1 MKITLNS
8 NNEIHRKIAKLF
20 VGCEFQYL
28 HTGKMILVG
37 EFCDYEEDEKGLMN
51 FVAQDIDEPNCL
63 QYLDSITIDLDTAEP
78 DLRMAIG
85 EAMEFE
91 SGGRNVGS
99 ITHYFTQVNYEDSLC
114 LSNFSGDLG
123 VADIQLSREWLESQ
137 NIKVEDK

>member
-20 VGCEFQYL
+20 VGC
-28 HTGKMILVG
+28 TDVDGDGLVG
-37 EFCDYEEDEKGLMN
+37 YCTCSRKFVFDIGCMEDR
-51 FVAQDIDEPNCL
+51 VI
-63 QYLDSITIDLDTAEP
+63 LDLATAEP
-78 DLRMAIG
+78 DLRLAIG

-123 VADIQLSREWLESQ
+123 VTDIQLSREWLESK
-137 NIKVEDK
+137 NVEVSE